1 MPGDTNGNATFS
13 ITVTNSSGNRIL
25 VTNDDIA
32 DGSFVTIDT
41 VKPLIILNGNS
52 NDTVLQGN
60 NYTDLGAN
68 VL

>member
-1 MPGDTNGNATFS
+1 MAHLS
-13 ITVTNSSGNRIL
+13 

-52 NDTVLQGN
+52 SDRTVL
-60 NYTDLGAN
+60 LIE
-68 VL
+68 